1 MIDVYVRFGNKASSC
16 ANGFR
21 RGLDKSEVENV
32 RACMGDTVVG
42 QLRFLALSPE
52 EFCKGPAKS
61 GLLTRDECYAVFMN
75 MAIPGIVALPKGE
88 IPRVK
93 VQRMLSIGTPVLI

>member
-1 MIDVYVRFGNKASSC
+1 
-16 ANGFR
+16 
-21 RGLDKSEVENV
+21 
-32 RACMGDTVVG
+32 MGDTVVG

-75 MAIPGIVALPKGE
+75 MAIPGIVALPKGSVALRCVE
-88 IPRVK
+88 RRGIFPSLERNTPK
-93 VQRMLSIGTPVLI
+93 LMGMLM

>member
-1 MIDVYVRFGNKASSC
+1 MHFFSLGMTAGLSVIETFVYVDRS
-16 ANGFR
+16 R
-21 RGLDKSEVENV
+21 RGLDKSEVENA

-75 MAIPGIVALPKGE
+75 MAIPGIVALPKGWFPE
-88 IPRVK
+88 YSHRE
-93 VQRMLSIGTPVLI
+93 